1 MGGEGGPTTTV
12 AATLNALQQ
21 NPLLSVILVGD
32 ERKILA
38 SAPSLEAF
46 SGRYDIVHTPKT
58 FLDTEK
64 PATILRSG
72 HETSLYRCVEIHQ
85 QGRAS
90 AVVSAGNTG
99 ALLLLGRHLLK
110 NVVGVELP
118 AIVATLPNI
127 RSQALL
133 LDVGANLACSPRQLE
148 QFAIMGAVLA
158 RKQFGNDPRVALL
171 NVGAE
176 DYKGTA
182 IIQDSAR
189 LLEAQDRVNFTGFV
203 EANSVF
209 DGQAEVIVCDGFVG
223 NVKREQTVFKP
234 AELTP
239 AQKANPS
246 VVEQILTGWGNL
258 VKSHFVDLEP
268 NLKAESEKRLT
279 TCNSC
284 DMRNGG
290 TCSPNKTGIHVITGE
305 EVRGCGCR
313 LAAKA
318 LSPGSVCPLGKW

>member
-1 MGGEGGPTTTV
+1 LNSSKCIAIDAMGGEGGPTTTV
-12 AATLNALQQ
+12 AATLLALQQ

-32 ERKILA
+32 EREILA
-38 SAPSLEAF
+38 SVPSLEAF
-46 SGRYDIVHTPKT
+46 SGRYDIVHTPNT

-64 PATILRSG
+64 PAAILRSG
-72 HETSLYRCVEIHQ
+72 HDTSLYRCVEIHQ

-158 RKQFGNDPRVALL
+158 RKQFGVDPKVALL

-189 LLEAQDRVNFTGFV
+189 LLESQSLVNFTGFV

-209 DGQAEVIVCDGFVG
+209 EGQAEVIVCDGFVG
-223 NVKREQTVFKP
+223 NVMIKASAGAVNAFISQLSRSFASTEESDVREVYTRLDPQRFNGAT
-234 AELTP
+234 LLGL
-239 AQKANPS
+239 Q
-246 VVEQILTGWGNL
+246 GNI
-258 VKSHFVDLEP
+258 VKSHGNADIFGF
-268 NLKAESEKRLT
+268 
-279 TCNSC
+279 SC
-284 DMRNGG
+284 AIQQAFNEQRDEIP
-290 TCSPNKTGIHVITGE
+290 SLIE
-305 EVRGCGCR
+305 EAIARV
-313 LAAKA
+313 A
-318 LSPGSVCPLGKW
+318 